1 MTACPLHPDAERPCP
16 LCGIARVRAA
26 LAAAP
31 KPTANRAP
39 DDPHDPTRSL
49 AIARAKLDRKE
60 RTP

>member
-1 MTACPLHPDAERPCP
+1 MTTCDLHLDAERPCP
-16 LCGIARVRAA
+16 VCGIARVRAA

-31 KPTANRAP
+31 RPTAAAAP

-60 RTP
+60 RT